1 MGIATG
7 IAKRLV
13 MKKEV
18 TYGVLPG
25 ATGAKTLNRTT
36 SDFNLEKETYQS
48 ENISENYQISDLRHG
63 VKSVSGS
70 LNAEFVPGAYSDLFA
85 AALAKSFVVGSTA
98 AAVNL
103 TVAQAGSLYTLTR
116 TTGSYITDG
125 IRVGDVIRVTVGTGL
140 AADVLNKNLIV
151 TSLTALVATVSV
163 LNATVM
169 TGSTSTSAT
178 IVVQGKKTFIPL
190 TGHTSDSFTFEEFYS
205 NLPISEVYVGN
216 KVNTIDVTMP
226 ASGMSTLSFGIMGK
240 DLGQTGTSAYFTT
253 PTAASTA
260 GILAGVNGLVVFNG
274 TPVALITDASI
285 NISRNITNATV
296 LGSNSIAE
304 AFDGRCNVGGSFS
317 LYFTDATARNAFK
330 DETEVSLIFALT
342 TGSSATA
349 DFVSLTMGRCKIN
362 SFTKSDSAEGITA
375 SCDFVALLPTSNG
388 AVEQTTI
395 SVQDSLAV

>member
-48 ENISENYQISDLRHG
+48 ENISENYQVSDLRHG

-85 AALAKSFVVGSTA
+85 AALAKNFVVGSTA

-103 TVAQAGSLYTLTR
+103 TVAAAGSLYTLTR

-125 IRVGDVIRVTVGTGL
+125 IRVGDVIRITVGSGL
-140 AADVLNKNLIV
+140 NADVLNKNLIV

-163 LNATVM
+163 LNTTVM

-240 DLGQTGTSAYFTT
+240 DLSQTGTSAYFTT

-296 LGSNSIAE
+296 SRIRTGTNYRRLLEKAL
-304 AFDGRCNVGGSFS
+304 A
-317 LYFTDATARNAFK
+317 LYPI
-330 DETEVSLIFALT
+330 VT
-342 TGSSATA
+342 T
-349 DFVSLTMGRCKIN
+349 
-362 SFTKSDSAEGITA
+362 
-375 SCDFVALLPTSNG
+375 
-388 AVEQTTI
+388 
-395 SVQDSLAV
+395 